1 MEHTPFELIQKI
13 ASDAVIDTAYE
24 WLCKRRS
31 DYSHNDEVWD
41 IRFSWAEFKPHLQ
54 RRLLREEYTISSQI
68 VINTCPSQIFISV
81 DFIDISNGAC

>member
-1 MEHTPFELIQKI
+1 MPSKLIQKI

-41 IRFSWAEFKPHLQ
+41 IRFRWAEFKPQLQ
-54 RRLLREEYTISSQI
+54 YALLTGEYTISSQI
-68 VINTCPSQIFISV
+68 VINTP
-81 DFIDISNGAC
+81 GRRTEL